1 MLLQLPVR
9 NHPLSPLK
17 LCFFL
22 FLPANEQEKVKTLN
36 SGLIVLEMKTFLYAT
51 LSLKV
56 GGTGFLNAKS
66 EGFVFES
73 GYCGRQVRCYK
84 FVYQS
89 HFFAFC
95 HEFSNN

>member
-9 NHPLSPLK
+9 NHPSFPLK

-22 FLPANEQEKVKTLN
+22 FLPANEQEKVK
-36 SGLIVLEMKTFLYAT
+36 SGLIVLEVKKFICAT

-56 GGTGFLNAKS
+56 GGKGFLNAKS

-73 GYCGRQVRCYK
+73 GYCGGQVRCHK
-84 FVYQS
+84 FV
-89 HFFAFC
+89 
-95 HEFSNN
+95 